1 MLQVKEFI
9 DDLEREEL
17 PADSPTAKRRNRLF
31 RSVGI
36 EPDEIEPTPQRTAEE
51 KLNSFLSDSK
61 LTEFSYV
68 DVKYSTTEINGKVV
82 SSILLIYKV

>member
-9 DDLEREEL
+9 DDLEREEI

-36 EPDEIEPTPQRTAEE
+36 DPDEIEPTPQ
-51 KLNSFLSDSK
+51 
-61 LTEFSYV
+61 
-68 DVKYSTTEINGKVV
+68 
-82 SSILLIYKV
+82 